1 MLSGKQIG
9 RGGFTPV
16 PFRNSRHELR
26 WLAGWLAGWRPR
38 RRVGRLANRV
48 DGEPCRANADWPC
61 SRLKGNR
68 LPEELSMSL
77 TYLPCLPS
85 LHDDMTLRGRRIL
98 ADRMEL
104 LLESVPRQGRLHG

>member
-1 MLSGKQIG
+1 MAT
-9 RGGFTPV
+9 R
-16 PFRNSRHELR
+16 
-26 WLAGWLAGWRPR
+26 
-38 RRVGRLANRV
+38 
-48 DGEPCRANADWPC
+48 CRANADWPC

-77 TYLPCLPS
+77 MYLPCLPS